1 MSSWLLS
8 GEMCRVGVE
17 VFNCGQVALNSLRL
31 TSSLP
36 QHLLLEE
43 VPNFNDLYVLW
54 WCNLCAHDSLYL
66 PQKSNAE
73 HPIYP
78 STIISTSPTS
88 PSLLPSHL
96 HPSHPHLPSSC
107 IEFPLPHS
115 RLEPGEGVG
124 ASLVLQGQGGN
135 YSEEELWNLVF
146 YYEPA
151 LITANS
157 RIRCVLWCVSVLCI

>member
-1 MSSWLLS
+1 MHTIH
-8 GEMCRVGVE
+8 GVE
-17 VFNCGQVALNSLRL
+17 
-31 TSSLP
+31 T
-36 QHLLLEE
+36 
-43 VPNFNDLYVLW
+43 
-54 WCNLCAHDSLYL
+54 LYL

-78 STIISTSPTS
+78 STIISTSPMS

-96 HPSHPHLPSSC
+96 HPSHPLPPPPC

-151 LITANS
+151 LITVNS
-157 RIRCVLWCVSVLCI
+157 RIRCVLWCVSVLCIIIVNPPFLVLKSFFCKSAPPLLRIFPVTIIIPARVFKLHLLPLPGSE